1 MRNWKTVDGMAF
13 PKKKKSI
20 RKIHFLN
27 LKLACIWFYM
37 PNAEMHLLTQFLK
50 AIQDFFYQGTDN
62 LRGYATWSCETP

>member
-1 MRNWKTVDGMAF
+1 MELHVYNTDLNKYTECGTGKQWMAWLF
-13 PKKKKSI
+13 QKKKKSI

-50 AIQDFFYQGTDN
+50 AIQDFF
-62 LRGYATWSCETP
+62 